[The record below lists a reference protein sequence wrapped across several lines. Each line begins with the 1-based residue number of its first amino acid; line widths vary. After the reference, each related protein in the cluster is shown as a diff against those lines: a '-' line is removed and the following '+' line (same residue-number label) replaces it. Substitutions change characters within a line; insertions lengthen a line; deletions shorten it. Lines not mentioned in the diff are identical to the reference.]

1 MKQKDTCIQINRR
14 AVLGAGAGI
23 ALGLPARAQSPTRT
37 LRIGL
42 ITPPPHNWTKS
53 AAAFGA
59 DLESA
64 TDGRLKLAVFPSGQ
78 LGSEAQMLQLL
89 QIGALD
95 FGFFTTSEFANR
107 LPDFAAFYAPY
118 IVENATQAAA
128 LLEQPAAQGILK
140 AVERIGLVGLGYGMA
155 GMRQVVSS
163 RSIQDPSD
171 LRGLKVRVVPDAP
184 LTDFWRAAGC
194 APSPI
199 SLSSLYDAFANGQ
212 IDAMHIDFENTLR
225 QKFYEHA
232 TTIVHSDHMVFP
244 LVAVASRRAWESLS
258 AADQEII
265 SQLLAPTLRELREA
279 YAVAD
284 MQFKADLIATG
295 KPMLEVGPEFFENAA
310 TRWERRWRTRTAYIE
325 ALRDDAFGLERAS

>member
-1 MKQKDTCIQINRR
+1 MEKKRQFIQLTRR
-14 AVLGAGAGI
+14 TVLSASAGLAV
-23 ALGLPARAQSPTRT
+23 GLPAFSQSTART

-59 DLESA
+59 ELEEAS
-64 TDGRLKLAVFPSGQ
+64 DGRLKLAVFPSGQ

-118 IVENATQAAA
+118 IVSNAAQAAT
-128 LLEQPAAQGILK
+128 LLEQPAAQGILQ
-140 AVERIGLVGLGYGMA
+140 AVERIGLKGLGYGMA

-163 RSIQDPSD
+163 RTIQDPSD

-199 SLSSLYDAFANGQ
+199 PLSSLYDAFANGQ

-232 TTIVHSDHMVFP
+232 ATIVHSDHMVFP
-244 LVAVASRRAWESLS
+244 LVAVASRRTWATLSESDRDLIE
-258 AADQEII
+258 QRVTPV
-265 SQLLAPTLRELREA
+265 LRTLRGA
-279 YAVAD
+279 YAEAD
-284 MQFKADLIATG
+284 VQFKTDLIATG
-295 KPMLEVGPEFFENAA
+295 KPVLKVGPDFFAGAA
-310 TRWERRWRTRTAYIE
+310 THWERRWRTRTDYID
-325 ALRDDAFGLERAS
+325 ALRGDALALGRAS